1 MVTVVNHFY
10 SDPWSVVDSDT
21 EDDCLASVIPMQIYG
36 YCIVMFNLISGFAHS
51 EPEVWSN

>member
-10 SDPWSVVDSDT
+10 SDPWSVVDDN
-21 EDDCLASVIPMQIYG
+21 EDDCLASVIPMQMNG

-51 EPEVWSN
+51 EVWFN

>member
-21 EDDCLASVIPMQIYG
+21 EDDCLASG
-36 YCIVMFNLISGFAHS
+36 YCIVMFNLISGFAHQ
-51 EPEVWSN
+51 